1 MRYENCGKEKYCEL
15 RTANKAYPQS
25 GAAMT
30 NHSRCIVAGFRNS
43 HVALGTPLSPPS
55 RRGFT
60 LIELLV
66 TIAII
71 AVLAAIV
78 APAVFRNVGD
88 AKASAARS
96 QIEIL
101 ALALDAYRLD
111 TDVYPSSEQG
121 LAALR
126 TLPTAGEIPRNWRGP
141 YLRRTVPLDPWGRP
155 YEYIVPGR
163 ANPQSYDVYTLGRD
177 GTIGGEG
184 EDADVT
190 SWGEPVAP

>member
-1 MRYENCGKEKYCEL
+1 MIR
-15 RTANKAYPQS
+15 
-25 GAAMT
+25 
-30 NHSRCIVAGFRNS
+30 RNQ
-43 HVALGTPLSPPS
+43 AT
-55 RRGFT
+55 RAGFT

-101 ALALDAYRLD
+101 SLALDAYRLD
-111 TDVYPSSEQG
+111 NDVYPTGEQG
-121 LAALR
+121 LASLR
-126 TLPTAGEIPRNWRGP
+126 TLPTVGEIPRNWRGP

-155 YEYIVPGR
+155 YVYVVPGR
-163 ANPQSYDVYTLGRD
+163 ANPTSYDLYTLGRD
-177 GTIGGEG
+177 GAIGGEG
-184 EDADVT
+184 EDADIT
-190 SWGEPVAP
+190 SWGEGVEP